1 MWGTILR
8 FVAWVISKAWS
19 IGVQAAYAV
28 ANWAKANYVR
38 VYNWIMAGI
47 AWEVILQWIRNILG
61 I

>member
-1 MWGTILR
+1 MR

-19 IGVQAAYAV
+19 IGVGVAYAV